1 MQKVKNISLL
11 HKIVVCILTAVLTT
25 YTIKRF
31 NPDYLP
37 HWLPN
42 VTIKTLFWFFLLASV
57 LFIPIWQYRERKR
70 NINSIATLEFFQGVL
85 IYFLAFDFTK
95 WAFLKFLHLHMTTS
109 LGWMEMPMTMLS
121 GEQQLS
127 HFFGQNYPM
136 VVAFGVCE
144 ITGAILILFRKTR
157 LLGAFILIIM
167 SANIALIDFLYG
179 VKGPFPEVCLLLLVA
194 LYIALQDFDK
204 IKVFFFRASTT
215 LPKLNFKSQILK
227 NVLKVSAIVIP
238 ALILISKY
246 KVQFHSDLTGKYKIT
261 KMTVNGKEQLL
272 DSCNSN
278 TFSNLYFDLGDFLI
292 LASNDFNKRQVGH
305 FEFNEATR
313 QLKTIWQYPKGFR
326 DTLFAKVS
334 SLNKEKGMTLSGI
347 MGNDTLN
354 IELLKREVK
363 SVTTTY

>member
-1 MQKVKNISLL
+1 MQKAKNVSLL

-31 NPDYLP
+31 SPDYLP

-42 VTIKTLFWFFLLASV
+42 ITTTILFWFFLLTSV
-57 LFIPIWQYRERKR
+57 LFIPIWQYRERK
-70 NINSIATLEFFQGVL
+70 NKINSIATLGFFQAVL

-157 LLGAFILIIM
+157 LLGAFILIVM
-167 SANIALIDFLYG
+167 SANISLIDFLYE
-179 VKGPFPEVCLLLLVA
+179 VKSPFQEACLLLCVSI
-194 LYIALQDFDK
+194 YIALQDFDK
-204 IKVFFFRASTT
+204 IKAFFFRASTT
-215 LPKLNFKSQILK
+215 LPKFNFKNQIIK
-227 NVLKVSAIVIP
+227 NVLRISAIVIP
-238 ALILISKY
+238 ALILISNY
-246 KVQFHSDLTGKYKIT
+246 KVQFRSGLTGKYKIT

-278 TFSNLYFDLGDFLI
+278 TFSNLYFDLGDYLI
-292 LASNDFNKRQVGH
+292 FTSNDFNKKQVGH

-313 QLKTIWQYPKGFR
+313 QLKTIWQYPKGFS

-334 SLNKEKGMTLSGI
+334 FLDKEKRMTLSGI

-363 SVTTTY
+363 SVTKTY